1 MNDQNPDSEKAA
13 TAINVQRL
21 QTGYFN
27 HLESLRSQIPVGN
40 YLVSPETQRWAL
52 ISMTAVSI
60 AFLLL
65 FPYTMFIQ
73 FTPVVIL
80 LYMAAFVGF
89 CWIFYNRVIEP
100 NEGIEEWRE

>member
-1 MNDQNPDSEKAA
+1 MA
-13 TAINVQRL
+13 
-21 QTGYFN
+21 
-27 HLESLRSQIPVGN
+27 
-40 YLVSPETQRWAL
+40 
-52 ISMTAVSI
+52 AVSI